1 MAGTSTQ
8 RQPQTRSER
17 WRSRQSTQLQGM
29 SEMALGVLRRYTP
42 VRLREP
48 TTSGEDIRAQGH
60 RTRSVLNATIA
71 DQFKGGT

>member
-8 RQPQTRSER
+8 RQHQTRSER

-29 SEMALGVLRRYTP
+29 SETALRVLRRYMP
-42 VRLREP
+42 VRSREP
-48 TTSGEDIRAQGH
+48 MISGEDIRARGH

-71 DQFKGGT
+71 DRFKGGT